1 MLKIS
6 ANFPCNGGI
15 IAPPKIIIIKK
26 ADPCEVYFPNPE
38 MLKVKIQGHIIE
50 QNKPPESNAYN
61 ANCPD
66 AKMPMRTP
74 TTPKVLKIFKVVI
87 GLSFAR
93 KKPPI

>member
-66 AKMPMRTP
+66 AKMPMRT
-74 TTPKVLKIFKVVI
+74 
-87 GLSFAR
+87 
-93 KKPPI
+93 